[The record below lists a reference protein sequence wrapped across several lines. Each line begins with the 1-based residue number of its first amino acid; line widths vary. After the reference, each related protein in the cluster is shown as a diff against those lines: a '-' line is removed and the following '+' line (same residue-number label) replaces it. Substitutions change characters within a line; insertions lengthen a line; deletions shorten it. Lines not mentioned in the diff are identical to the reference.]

1 MASLFRSITPTQ
13 TAKMVPNG
21 GLGGFVC
28 PGRLVDDQA
37 ESKTD
42 LKPIRKLHCRPPP
55 LRISSAPGYSPV
67 SPAQSSAVSS
77 LGLGS
82 IWTPKTPTDRR
93 KYSLLGSDVAVVD
106 SSTSSRF
113 DSATPNKA
121 LFSHPET
128 PITPKQ
134 YSRVAELPGSLLQ
147 PSQGYPQ
154 TTPIS
159 PPPSLQFLRRNTGE
173 SAVSSAPSLSTSVST
188 EEVTMDSFRSLT
200 SRKHDRTHSGMPTSY
215 TIGSRGTPAITK
227 PLAVMTIEELLDTLP
242 KCDSTII
249 SQHWLPAMRMQ
260 LEKMVSVL
268 NEAGNLQIER
278 SVEQVD
284 LNNVSNSAPRASST
298 C

>member
-1 MASLFRSITPTQ
+1 MASLFRSNTPTQ

-28 PGRLVDDQA
+28 PERFFNDQA
-37 ESKTD
+37 DSKVD
-42 LKPIRKLHCRPPP
+42 MRPARKLRCRPPSLQLP
-55 LRISSAPGYSPV
+55 NASDYSPA

-93 KYSLLGSDVAVVD
+93 KYSLLGSDVEVVQ
-106 SSTSSRF
+106 SPASSRF
-113 DSATPNKA
+113 NSATPDKA
-121 LFSHPET
+121 LFSPGT

-134 YSRVAELPGSLLQ
+134 YSLVAELPGSLLQ

-159 PPPSLQFLRRNTGE
+159 PPPSLQFLRSNTGE

-188 EEVTMDSFRSLT
+188 EEGTMDTFRSLT
-200 SRKHDRTHSGMPTSY
+200 SRKHDRSGSVMPTSY
-215 TIGSRGTPAITK
+215 TIKSRASPAITR
-227 PLAVMTIEELLDTLP
+227 PFAVMTIEELLDTLP
-242 KCDSTII
+242 GCHSDII

-268 NEAGNLQIER
+268 NEAGNLQLEN
-278 SVEQVD
+278 SVEQV
-284 LNNVSNSAPRASST
+284 NFNGVSNAVIEKPPSR
-298 C
+298 